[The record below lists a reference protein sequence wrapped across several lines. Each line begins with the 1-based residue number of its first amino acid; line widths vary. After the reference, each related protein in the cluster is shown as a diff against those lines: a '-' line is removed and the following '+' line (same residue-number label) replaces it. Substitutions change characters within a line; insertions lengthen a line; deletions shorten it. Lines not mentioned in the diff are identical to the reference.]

1 MNRRPTY
8 EELEGRIAELERRLD
23 DKGSEHRVPSADH
36 RTCVAAFMSS
46 PDNMVISRLQDGMIL
61 DVSDTFLL
69 TSGYAH
75 EEVVGR
81 SVLEIGIWADIE
93 ERKSFIHL
101 LRDCGEVRCFLV
113 HFTMKDGRTRPF
125 EISGRQVEIA
135 GEACVVSISRDV
147 SEIKHQESELRKQ
160 LGTLDSIF
168 RAAPTGIGMVRDRVI
183 TAANQRLCDMLGY
196 SLDELMNQG
205 ARMLYPTQEESDW
218 VGKEKYEQIARQGT
232 GTVETRWVRKD
243 GRIIDVLLSS
253 TPVDLTDLSVG
264 VTFTALDISERKA
277 AKQVLERQ
285 KSYLTTLH
293 ETALGLV
300 GHLELDEVLTAIV
313 QNAAALVNGSEGFVY
328 IFDADT
334 HEMVIKAAIGR
345 YAETLLGFRMKA
357 GDGLA
362 GKVLQSGKPMWV
374 DDYRNWSGRSSHP
387 VFDELHGAL
396 SVPILS
402 RNQVVG
408 VIGIT
413 RFAEG
418 QPFAPEEVDIL
429 SRFADLA
436 AIALD
441 NARLYRQLQT
451 ELRDKQRVE
460 AALRTSEQR
469 YRSVFENTGTGTV
482 LSEQDTILSMVNQ
495 GFADIVGY
503 PRDKIEGRMK
513 WTELVDPADHARM
526 LEIHHLRRKDPAA
539 APKSFECGLIDRN
552 GVRKD
557 VLLNVDLIP
566 GTTTSVGSFAD
577 ISRIKKAEQT
587 LRKYEQMVT
596 SSSDYMAL
604 MDRDYTFQV
613 VNGPYGAAM
622 GCAVEDIVGQPAA
635 DIFGRE
641 LFERYQKPK
650 VDQCLA
656 GEEIHFKAWYDTP
669 GLGRR
674 YIDTFYYPSRE
685 EDGTISGVVIVGRD
699 ITDLRK
705 LEGQLLQA
713 QKMEAVGTLAG
724 GVAHDF
730 NNLLMGI
737 QGRTSLMLSEVDT
750 RHPFHEHLEGIESYV
765 KNAVDLTRQILGF
778 ARGGKYEVKPTDLND
793 LIQTQNRMFGRTR
806 KEVSIRGKYEQNLWT
821 VEVDRGQI
829 KQVLLNLY
837 VNAWQAMPGGGDLL
851 LSTENVFLTENDT
864 EQLGLSPGRFV
875 RIAVTDNGVGM
886 DRGTMDRIFEPFFT
900 TREMGRGT
908 GLGLASAYGIIK
920 NHGGLIKAYSEK
932 GEGSTF
938 SFYLP
943 ASSRPVKAEVAS
955 AATVAEGQGRL
966 LLVDDEEMILEVG
979 AAMLKKLGY
988 SVHTAGNGEAAL
1000 QFYQAHGDTID
1011 LVILDM
1017 VMPGMGGGEVF
1028 DRLKAVDPAI
1038 KVLLSSGYSINGKA
1052 SEIIDRGCA
1061 GFIQKPFNL
1070 AQLSEKV
1077 AAVLSI

>member
-1 MNRRPTY
+1 
-8 EELEGRIAELERRLD
+8 
-23 DKGSEHRVPSADH
+23 
-36 RTCVAAFMSS
+36 
-46 PDNMVISRLQDGMIL
+46 
-61 DVSDTFLL
+61 
-69 TSGYAH
+69 
-75 EEVVGR
+75 
-81 SVLEIGIWADIE
+81 
-93 ERKSFIHL
+93 
-101 LRDCGEVRCFLV
+101 
-113 HFTMKDGRTRPF
+113 MKDGRTRPF

-147 SEIKHQESELRKQ
+147 SEIKRQEAELRKQ

-196 SLDELMNQG
+196 SPDELMNQE

-218 VGKEKYEQIARQGT
+218 VGKEKYEQIARRGT

-253 TPVDLTDLSVG
+253 TPIDLTDLSVG
-264 VTFTALDISERKA
+264 VTFTALDITRRKA
-277 AKQVLERQ
+277 AEQALERQ

-300 GHLELDEVLTAIV
+300 SHLELDEVLTAIV
-313 QNAAALVNGSEGFVY
+313 QNAAALINGSDGFVY

-334 HEMVIKAAIGR
+334 HEMVIKAATGP

-374 DDYRNWSGRSSHP
+374 DDYQNWPGRSSHP
-387 VFDELHGAL
+387 VFDELHGAM
-396 SVPILS
+396 SVPIVS
-402 RNQVVG
+402 RDEVVG
-408 VIGIT
+408 VIGMT
-413 RFAEG
+413 RFEQG
-418 QPFAPEEVDIL
+418 PTFSPEEVDIL

-436 AIALD
+436 AIALE
-441 NARLYRQLQT
+441 NAYLYSQVQA
-451 ELRDKQRVE
+451 ELHEKKRVE
-460 AALRTSEQR
+460 EMLQVREQH

-482 LSEQDTILSMVNQ
+482 LSEQDTTLSMVNQ
-495 GFADIVGY
+495 GFADLVGY
-503 PRDKIEGRMK
+503 TRDEIEGCMK

-526 LEIHHLRRKDPAA
+526 LEIHYLRRKDPAA
-539 APKSFECGLIDRN
+539 APKAFECGLIDRH

-557 VLLNVDLIP
+557 VLLSVDLIP

-604 MDRDYTFQV
+604 MDRNYTFQV
-613 VNGPYGAAM
+613 VNGPYGVAM
-622 GCAVEDIVGQPAA
+622 GCAVEDIVGRPAA

-656 GEEIHFKAWYDTP
+656 GEEINFKAWYDTP

-674 YIDTFYYPSRE
+674 YIDTFYYPIRE
-685 EDGTISGVVIVGRD
+685 EDDAISGVVIVGRD

-806 KEVSIRGKYEQNLWT
+806 KEITIRGKYEPNLWT

-851 LSTENVFLTENDT
+851 LSTENVSLTEKDT
-864 EQLGLSPGRFV
+864 AQIGLSPGRFV
-875 RIAVTDNGVGM
+875 RVVVSDNGVGM

-920 NHGGLIKAYSEK
+920 NHGGLIHVYSEK

-938 SFYLP
+938 SIYLP
-943 ASSRPVKAEVAS
+943 ASSRPVEAQAAS
-955 AATVAEGQGRL
+955 VRTIAKGQGRI

-979 AAMLKKLGY
+979 VAMLKKLGY
-988 SVHTAGNGEAAL
+988 SVQTAGSGEEAL
-1000 QFYQAHGDTID
+1000 HFYQAHGDTID

-1028 DRLKAVDPAI
+1028 DRLMAVDPAI

-1077 AAVLSI
+1077 ATVLSV